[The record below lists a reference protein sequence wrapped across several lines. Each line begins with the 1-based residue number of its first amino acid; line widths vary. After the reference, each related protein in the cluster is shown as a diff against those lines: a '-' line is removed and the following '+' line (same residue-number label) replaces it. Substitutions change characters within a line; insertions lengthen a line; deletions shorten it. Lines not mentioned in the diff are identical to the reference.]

1 MKRTSVAL
9 ILTLTLGMMLLT
21 LLMSFFLFEYFDFVI
36 PIRPGGT
43 WGLAIGCLFSWTLY
57 LSLRSRFPRVLKTKG
72 EVKVLRARNPL
83 PQIIAARVSVLAL
96 AISRTAAL
104 LIGVYAGIGFW
115 AALKIQVEY
124 IRTIAQLSL
133 ISGILALLI
142 LVAGLLLE
150 RLCSPPSIDGVIDS
164 KQTT

>member
-9 ILTLTLGMMLLT
+9 LLTLILGAMLLT
-21 LLMSFFLFEYFDFVI
+21 LLTSFLLYEYFDFVV
-36 PIRPGGT
+36 PIRTGGA

-57 LSLRSRFPRVLKTKG
+57 LSLRSRFPKVLKSKD
-72 EVKVLRARNPL
+72 EVRVLRAKNPL
-83 PQIIAARVSVLAL
+83 PQIIAARVSVLSL

-104 LIGVYAGIGFW
+104 LIGIYAGIGFW
-115 AALKIQVEY
+115 AVLKIHVDY
-124 IRTIAQLSL
+124 IKTVAQLAL

>member
-9 ILTLTLGMMLLT
+9 ILTLILGAMLLA
-21 LLMSFFLFEYFDFVI
+21 LLTSFLLYEYYDFVI

-43 WGLAIGCLFSWTLY
+43 WGLAIGFIFSWTLY
-57 LSLRSRFPRVLKTKG
+57 LSLRSRFPRVLKSKD
-72 EVKVLRARNPL
+72 EVTVLRAKNPL
-83 PQIIAARVSVLAL
+83 PQIIAARVAVLAL

-104 LIGVYAGIGFW
+104 LIGIYAGIGFW
-115 AALKIQVEY
+115 AVLKIQVDY

>member
-1 MKRTSVAL
+1 MKRTSAAL
-9 ILTLTLGMMLLT
+9 ILTLILGAMLLT
-21 LLMSFFLFEYFDFVI
+21 LLTSFLLYEFFDFVV

-57 LSLRSRFPRVLKTKG
+57 LSLRSRFPKVLKSKD
-72 EVKVLRARNPL
+72 EVMVLRAKNPL

-96 AISRTAAL
+96 AISRTASL
-104 LIGVYAGIGFW
+104 LIGIYAGIGFW
-115 AALKIQVEY
+115 AVLKIQVDY

-133 ISGILALLI
+133 ISGILAFLI